1 MEVLDINYFLSFKN
15 EKELKTLD
23 SNILELLNNLF
34 NNNNNNQKNKYK
46 KNKKQHIL
54 KNHKF
59 QSKKDN
65 ISNKVNLILNKLA
78 ESNIDNL
85 VVEFLEI
92 IKKVDLE
99 TYEEIQ
105 KTFYLKMLSEISFI
119 KIYLQFLKIIAYI
132 YKKVQNY
139 DLSFLY
145 SIIEAKFK
153 SDYLD
158 IELEY
163 DFFDDIDNETQN
175 AKYSEESRR
184 LNNLIIIKNMVDYN
198 FLDNSLINYCDNIII
213 NQENYLSD
221 IYYWFNSKNKE
232 LTEDN
237 INKVKLILNKKIGQ
251 RERVLLENLINKKQ
265 IIENDIISVKNIPTK
280 INDTLKLE
288 CDNIIEEYLL
298 IKSIDDVKYFI
309 NNRCNDAITKNKF
322 CEYLINIF
330 ILSNESNIIIDLF
343 KKLLKDQT
351 LYKSNISRGIIMVNN
366 NHKSKNKL
374 FNDKIKLLLQTMKQL
389 NITKGIEYL
398 IEQYKI

>member
-1 MEVLDINYFLSFKN
+1 MEVLDINYFLSFKD

-23 SNILELLNNLF
+23 NTILELLNNLF
-34 NNNNNNQKNKYK
+34 SNNQKKKYK

-65 ISNKVNLILNKLA
+65 INNKVNLILNKLA

-85 VVEFLEI
+85 VIEFLEI

-105 KTFYLKMLSEISFI
+105 KSFYLKMLSEINFV
-119 KIYLQFLKIIAYI
+119 KIYLQFLKIIGYI

-139 DLSFLY
+139 DLSFMY
-145 SIIEAKFK
+145 SIIESKFK
-153 SDYLD
+153 LDYLD
-158 IELEY
+158 IDTEY
-163 DFFDDIDNETQN
+163 DFLDDIDEETIQN
-175 AKYSEESRR
+175 IKVSDETKR

-198 FLDNSLINYCDNIII
+198 FLDKSLINYCDEIII
-213 NQENYLSD
+213 NQDNNLSD
-221 IYYWFNSKNKE
+221 IYYWFNSKNTE
-232 LTEDN
+232 LSEDN
-237 INKVKLILNKKIGQ
+237 INKVKLILNEKIGQ
-251 RERVLLENLINKKQ
+251 REKVLLENLINKKP
-265 IIENDIISVKNIPTK
+265 IIENNIIPTINIPTK

-298 IKSIDDVKYFI
+298 IKSIDDIKYFI
-309 NNRCNDAITKNKF
+309 NNRCNDAIKKNKF

-330 ILSNESNIIIDLF
+330 LLSNESNTIIDLI

-351 LYKSNISRGIIMVNN
+351 LYKSNISRGIIMINN
-366 NHKSKNKL
+366 NHKLKNKS
-374 FNDKIKLLLQTMKQL
+374 FNDKMKLLLQTMKQL
-389 NITKGIEYL
+389 NITKGIENL